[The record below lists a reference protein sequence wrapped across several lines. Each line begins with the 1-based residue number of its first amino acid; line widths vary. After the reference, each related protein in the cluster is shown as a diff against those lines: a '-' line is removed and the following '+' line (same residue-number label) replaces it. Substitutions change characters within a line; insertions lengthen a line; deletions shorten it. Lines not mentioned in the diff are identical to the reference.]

1 MSIKQTLA
9 QLKAMGCKATY
20 SRDWQEYR
28 VTLPD
33 LSPARMIR
41 TRYQGPTDTRG
52 SRIKATNGARQV
64 TIPYPYE
71 LNVEDAHALAAEKL
85 MLILMDDSG
94 DERVEYTMARSAK
107 DDGYCFYRVE
117 REDA

>member
-1 MSIKQTLA
+1 
-9 QLKAMGCKATY
+9 
-20 SRDWQEYR
+20 
-28 VTLPD
+28 
-33 LSPARMIR
+33 
-41 TRYQGPTDTRG
+41 
-52 SRIKATNGARQV
+52 V

-107 DDGYCFYRVE
+107 DDGYCFYRIE
-117 REDA
+117 RN